1 LALTLHHGCAYI
13 YLMFQLATLYGQIAA
28 RVRPPVAIVL
38 GSPQQAAELVSL
50 CPAGDVTC
58 FQLDLHQAGRLE
70 EELHLI
76 GRSANV
82 ETRPDL
88 WDLPGL
94 YQTVLFPIA
103 MHGERELKLDLLEQA
118 LPIMKSK
125 GLLIALSA
133 YDRDQLL
140 PKALKKLFGKLHELP
155 YTRDGGVFWCA
166 KEKEKPRR
174 RHELR
179 FHARLGEGPSH
190 SFLTRPGVFSYGRM
204 DDGARA
210 LLEVASIQ
218 PGDAVLD
225 LGCGVGTNGVLAADR
240 AGLDAVITFVDSNV
254 RSIVLAE
261 ENARTNCL
269 TRFSC
274 LATSTMDGL
283 PPGSFDVI
291 LANPPYYAASSIAK
305 MFIERSATLL
315 REGGRFYLV
324 TKQVEQ
330 VAPMLVD
337 VFGDVD
343 AFENRG
349 YTVLEAQAG
358 GDS

>member
-1 LALTLHHGCAYI
+1 
-13 YLMFQLATLYGQIAA
+13 MFQLATLFGQIAA

-50 CPAGDVTC
+50 CPAGEVTC

-76 GRSANV
+76 GRSARV

-103 MHGERELKLDLLEQA
+103 RHGERELKLDLLDQA
-118 LPIMKSK
+118 LPIMKPK
-125 GLLIALSA
+125 GLLIALSE
-133 YDRDQLL
+133 YDNDILL

-155 YTRDGGVFWCA
+155 ASRAGGIFWCA

-174 RHELR
+174 RHEMTFR
-179 FHARLGEGPSH
+179 ARMGEGPSH
-190 SFLTRPGVFSYGRM
+190 TFLTRPGVFSYGRM

-210 LLEVASIQ
+210 LLEVADIHPRESI
-218 PGDAVLD
+218 LD
-225 LGCGVGTNGVLAADR
+225 LGCGVGTNGVIAADR
-240 AGLDAVITFVDSNV
+240 AGLDAKITFVDSNV
-254 RSIVLAE
+254 RAIVLAE
-261 ENARTNCL
+261 ENARSNCL
-269 TRFSC
+269 TNFSC
-274 LATSTMDGL
+274 IATSTMDGL
-283 PPGSFDVI
+283 PRGSFDVI
-291 LANPPYYAASSIAK
+291 LANPPYYAASSIAR
-305 MFIERSATLL
+305 MFTERSAALL
-315 REGGRFYLV
+315 KEGGRFYLV
-324 TKQVEQ
+324 TKQVEH
-330 VAPMLVD
+330 VAPFLVEI
-337 VFGDVD
+337 FGDVD

-349 YTVLEAQAG
+349 YTVLEAQAR